1 MHLELIKEFQVF
13 ALGQNLSKA
22 ARTLCMTQSCLSKH
36 VAELESETGLA
47 LLHHGQRTVSLTPVG
62 EYFLQ
67 ETSCLLASWEEIIG
81 HCKEMQKQGEG
92 SLCVQS
98 LLENNNTNIKMIKYV
113 MLYKRQHPNLEVSF
127 HKLVN
132 LSPLDALERHA
143 LDIALDIRSS
153 DDASYDDT
161 EETEGLRSI
170 PLLTE
175 PLIVWF
181 KKDSEYTAI
190 QKWTLETFR
199 KVPILMSVS
208 ENYDYVR
215 EYLKC
220 IMKRHEIVP
229 YFKPV
234 HFDFDSPA
242 SFFLT
247 EFGNAVMVT
256 TYGMLNNP
264 CLTMRDDITFAP
276 IEDPRMETTMYLL
289 AREDNQTACSFF
301 DFVVAQAGEI

>member
-1 MHLELIKEFQVF
+1 MHLELIREFQVF

-47 LLHHGQRTVSLTPVG
+47 LLHHDQRNVSLTPAG

-67 ETSCLLASWEEIIG
+67 ETSCMLSSWEDIIG
-81 HCKEMQKQGEG
+81 HCKEMQKQAEG
-92 SLCVQS
+92 SLCMQS
-98 LLENNNTNIKMIKYV
+98 LLENNNTNIMMIKHV
-113 MLYKRQHPNLEVSF
+113 MRYKKQYPNLEFSF

-132 LSPLDALERHA
+132 LSPYEALEQHA
-143 LDIALDIRSS
+143 LDIALDIRSK
-153 DDASYDDT
+153 DDVAYGGT
-161 EETEGLRSI
+161 AATEGMRSI

-175 PLIVWF
+175 PLVVWF

-190 QKWTLETFR
+190 EQWTLETFR

-220 IMKRHEIVP
+220 IMTRHEIVP

-256 TYGMLNNP
+256 TYGMVNNP
-264 CLTMRDDITFAP
+264 CLNMRDDITFAP
-276 IEDPRMETTMYLL
+276 IEDSRMETTMYLL
-289 AREDNQTACSFF
+289 AREDNRTACSFF
-301 DFVVAQAGEI
+301 DFVAAQSNES